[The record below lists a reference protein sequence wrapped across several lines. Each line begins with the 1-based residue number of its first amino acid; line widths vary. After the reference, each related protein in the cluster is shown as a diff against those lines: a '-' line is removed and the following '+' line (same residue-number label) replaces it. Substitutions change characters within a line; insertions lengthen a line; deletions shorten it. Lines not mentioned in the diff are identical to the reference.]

1 MATHKDPDFT
11 PKRWI
16 VTPALTAEERL
27 RKFTSQIDPIIAQV
41 LHNRGIQDYTTAS
54 QFINGDIVA
63 HNPMQ
68 MKDMSKAVGRI
79 REAIRKKEQ
88 LVVYGDFD
96 ADGVTSTVLMVKV
109 LQALGANV
117 RPYIPH
123 RVDEGYGLNTPA
135 LLQLASEGVTLVIT
149 VDCGVRSIDE
159 VAAGQAA
166 GLDIIVT
173 DHHSVG
179 DEVPQAFA
187 VINPKQV
194 DCDYPE
200 KMLAG
205 VGIAYKL
212 ADALIKAEIANS
224 KNIPSIS
231 TEELLDLVALGTV
244 ADLAPL
250 DSLENRS
257 LVKQGLLQLRRAHRP
272 GIYEL
277 LVVSGIDP
285 DKVNAMSIGFG
296 LGPRINA
303 AGRLD
308 NAMTAFQL
316 LYTQDLG
323 EANSLAKQLQE
334 LNVRRQELTQKRQEE
349 ARELALEDHQTNV
362 PLIFAA
368 SEEFESGIVGL
379 VAGRLV
385 EEFYRPA
392 IVIERGEEES
402 RGSCRSIAEFNITEA
417 LDQCSELLL
426 RHGGHAQ
433 AAGFSILTQNI
444 PQFRERMME
453 LAGEH
458 LAAQRLEPSVNID
471 ARISL
476 SQASLDLA
484 QRLKAL
490 EPTGQSNEAPMFM
503 TERLK
508 VVDARPVG
516 QEGKHLKLRL
526 ADGPVYMDAIAFRQG
541 HWLQNMP
548 TYIDVA
554 YRLEINEWNGYVK
567 PQLNVQDIR
576 PA

>member
-1 MATHKDPDFT
+1 MAIHKDPDLT

-16 VTPALTAEERL
+16 VMPSLTAEERL
-27 RKFTSQIDPIIAQV
+27 RKFTAQVDPILAQV
-41 LHNRGIQDYTTAS
+41 LHNRGIQDYETAS
-54 QFINGDIVA
+54 QFLAGETVL

-79 REAIRKKEQ
+79 REAIRKKEP

-135 LLQLASEGVTLVIT
+135 LLQLASEGVKLVIT

-166 GLDIIVT
+166 GLDIIIT

-187 VINPKQV
+187 VINPKQS
-194 DCDYPE
+194 DCQYPE

-212 ADALIKAEIANS
+212 ADALIRAEIANS
-224 KNIPSIS
+224 KNTPPI
-231 TEELLDLVALGTV
+231 TTDDLLDLVALGTV

-257 LVKQGLLQLRRAHRP
+257 LVKQGLQQLRRAHRP

-308 NAMTAFQL
+308 NAMTAYQL
-316 LYTQDLG
+316 LYTQDFG
-323 EANSLAKQLQE
+323 EASLLAKQLQD
-334 LNVRRQELTQKRQEE
+334 LNVRRQELTQKRQDE
-349 ARELALEDHQTNV
+349 ARSLALKEDSAEL
-362 PLIFAA
+362 PLVFAA
-368 SEEFESGIVGL
+368 SQDFESGIVGL

-392 IVIERGEEES
+392 IVIEQGEEES

-417 LDQCSELLL
+417 LDQCADLLL

-433 AAGFSILTQNI
+433 AAGFSILTENI
-444 PQFRERMME
+444 PQFRQKMMD
-453 LAGEH
+453 LASAH
-458 LAAQRLEPSVNID
+458 LGQQKLEPSVTID

-476 SQASLDLA
+476 SQASLELA

-548 TYIDVA
+548 GYIDVA

-576 PA
+576 PS